1 MKRVYYWMFLPGKE
15 AIEMRL
21 LLSILL
27 AVLGMMG
34 CAQAIYQDAQDKMD
48 RLGAVYTEEGV
59 KQTQA
64 MGTRYYK
71 TTKEKAQ
78 SAMLLALTNADISIE
93 NQDVK
98 SGFINGRSTLP
109 KPLTKSEFDQAW
121 KLEEA
126 RAKQITGYDI
136 MWPGTIDL
144 ITNVLI
150 NERANDVQINVRFRM
165 KHTVVKENWIILT
178 QIPPEV
184 TKIAYKK
191 IWDEFEKTG
200 FVQEK
205 IISGN

>member
-1 MKRVYYWMFLPGKE
+1 MFLPGKE

-27 AVLGMMG
+27 AVFGMMG

>member
-1 MKRVYYWMFLPGKE
+1 MFLPGKE

-21 LLSILL
+21 SLSILL
-27 AVLGMMG
+27 AAFGMMG

>member
-1 MKRVYYWMFLPGKE
+1 MFLPGKE